1 MKNNYNN
8 DNNNDYSLILHS
20 PSSIAL
26 GAILNALDG
35 IGADVFSSWVRS
47 KYLGDIAQ
55 LDKACVR
62 RPIDTLSDMGYDR
75 LIVKHLISVGGLDAS
90 HPDTSNTAME
100 YYDAFNDDFNQ
111 ENDDGLLL

>member
-47 KYLGDIAQ
+47 KYLGDIGM
-55 LDKACVR
+55 C
-62 RPIDTLSDMGYDR
+62 PSDDR
-75 LIVKHLISVGGLDAS
+75 I
-90 HPDTSNTAME
+90 
-100 YYDAFNDDFNQ
+100 
-111 ENDDGLLL
+111 